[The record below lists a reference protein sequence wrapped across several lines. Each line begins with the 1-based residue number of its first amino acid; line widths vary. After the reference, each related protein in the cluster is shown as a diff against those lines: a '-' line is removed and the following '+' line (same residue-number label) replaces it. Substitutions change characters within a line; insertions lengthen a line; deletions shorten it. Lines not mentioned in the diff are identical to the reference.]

1 MKNMRQRTL
10 KTSIKCV
17 GIALHSGEKVSMT
30 LKPAAENSGISFK
43 RTDIAGKG
51 GIIPARWD
59 HVVDTQLCT
68 MIGNDEGV
76 TVSTIEHLMAA
87 LAGCGID
94 NAEIEINGPE
104 VPIMD
109 GSAAPFVFLIECAGI
124 RKQKAERRI
133 IRIEKPI
140 RLDEDGKT
148 VELLPDQGFSLG
160 MSIDF
165 DTHAISQ
172 QDMEVGL
179 ADGIFKQDIS
189 RARTFGFLHEVEY
202 MRSVGLAKGGSLDN
216 AIVIS
221 ADGVMNEEGLRFEDE
236 FVRHKVLDAVGDLY
250 LAGAQI
256 MGQFRGVRSGHAMNN
271 KLLRKL
277 FAEKD
282 CWSYASPEQMT
293 AEGYLHS
300 PTTGEMKT
308 EAAA

>member
-1 MKNMRQRTL
+1 
-10 KTSIKCV
+10 
-17 GIALHSGEKVSMT
+17 MT
-30 LKPAAENSGISFK
+30 LKPADENSGISF
-43 RTDIAGKG
+43 RRIDIAGQG
-51 GIIPARWD
+51 STIPARWD
-59 HVVDTQLCT
+59 HVVDTKLCT
-68 MIGNDEGV
+68 MIGNKEGV

-124 RKQKAERRI
+124 RKQEAERRV

-140 RLDEDGKT
+140 RLNEDGKT
-148 VELLPDQGFSLG
+148 VELLPDRGFSLG

-165 DTHAISQ
+165 DSDAISK
-172 QDMEVGL
+172 QDMEVGM

-202 MRSVGLAKGGSLDN
+202 LRSVGLAKGGSLDN

-221 ADGVMNEEGLRFEDE
+221 ADGVMNEGGLRFEDE

-256 MGQFRGVRSGHAMNN
+256 MGQFRGVCSGHAMNN
-271 KLLRKL
+271 KLLHKL
-277 FAEKD
+277 FAEQD
-282 CWSYASPEQMT
+282 SWSYASPEGMT
-293 AEGYLHS
+293 DEGYLHS
-300 PTTGEMKT
+300 PVTGEHKT